1 MEFTRAGD
9 MYYIDTDLN
18 IKSIFERPDIQISDG
33 ADCEF
38 FLYSPMNYVAK
49 AYTKGNVDAEILLN
63 SLYWVEYQKQ
73 QMA

>member
-1 MEFTRAGD
+1 
-9 MYYIDTDLN
+9 MYYIDTTLN

-38 FLYSPMNYVAK
+38 LYSQMKYVAK

-63 SLYWVEYQKQ
+63 SLYWGEYQKQ